1 MSNLISKRDFKY
13 LYDDIHILYFGIWLD
28 KTKVRLHLTR
38 ENFAEIDKE
47 SYTKVGNQSEILE
60 RWDEIEK
67 QKEKL
72 KFNELFT
79 LSCPPALK
87 FEKEGNKLV
96 LSDEYCKRYQAMC
109 LQNYDLTMKFI
120 NNLDKNE
127 FIDTIDKLVKK
138 YNMIEINNLNECQNK
153 TGIYMAI
160 LDEFKQLYIGQTTRD
175 LKDRI
180 LNHWKIKPKF
190 DKILFGSTNKSV
202 IAYDSYGALD
212 TTRIFVIYET
222 NKIKIDKIE
231 ADLLKEIPKE
241 YQTNRIGGGIHLD
254 TSTKLSDIINT
265 INMRKL

>member
-1 MSNLISKRDFKY
+1 MISKKDFKY

-38 ENFAEIDKE
+38 ENFAKIDKE
-47 SYTKVGNQSEILE
+47 SCTKVENHNEILR
-60 RWDEIEK
+60 RWDEFK
-67 QKEKL
+67 RQKEKL
-72 KFNELFT
+72 KFNEIYT

-120 NNLDKNE
+120 NNLDKKSFNN
-127 FIDTIDKLVKK
+127 IIDKIVNKN
-138 YNMIEINNLNECQNK
+138 NMIEINNLNECQNK
-153 TGIYMAI
+153 TGIYMAV
-160 LDEFKQLYIGQTTRD
+160 LDEFKQLYIGQTTRN

-190 DKILFGSTNKSV
+190 DKILFGGANQSV
-202 IAYDSYGALD
+202 IAYNSYGALD
-212 TTRIFVIYET
+212 TTRIFVIYEKDK
-222 NKIKIDKIE
+222 NKIDKIE

-241 YQTNRIGGGIHLD
+241 YQTNRIGGGVHLNSFLD
-254 TSTKLSDIINT
+254 VLDVINT
-265 INMRKL
+265 INIRKL